1 MIRPGIVVFSL
12 LALSLFF
19 FCTVACNSTPAG
31 SLLRRCTSTR
41 QCGPDSFCDEF
52 CKQVTCNSSD
62 DCKKE
67 GKTGECADN
76 GYCRNFKFPVQ
87 SEGIQE
93 KTGEGTQGDAGTTDS
108 VTD

>member
-1 MIRPGIVVFSL
+1 
-12 LALSLFF
+12 
-19 FCTVACNSTPAG
+19 
-31 SLLRRCTSTR
+31 
-41 QCGPDSFCDEF
+41 
-52 CKQVTCNSSD
+52 VTCNSSD